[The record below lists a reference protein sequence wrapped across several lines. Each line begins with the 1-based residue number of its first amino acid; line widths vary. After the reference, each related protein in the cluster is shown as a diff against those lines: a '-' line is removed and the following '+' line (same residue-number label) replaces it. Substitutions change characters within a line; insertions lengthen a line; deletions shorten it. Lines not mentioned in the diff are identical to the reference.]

1 MRDPPP
7 IEEVAAAAR
16 SRNRRRAP
24 NAGGWLRR
32 TAIILIG
39 AEEARGVAREEILV
53 PDVVTL
59 ALSEVARGERATAL
73 ALYEKIAAVPNLA
86 DSNRHLVRVLAERLG
101 VASSYP
107 PERDESHPFYQPPR
121 SCQIPSLG
129 ALYERVFGLKR
140 DGTFVEV
147 GAFDGEWLSNTCC
160 LADLGWSGLMIE
172 PHPTSFALCKAR
184 YEDRPGIHVVNCA
197 VGDVTGMATL
207 FLGDVLSTTVP
218 DQVELYRSM
227 AWAQTFH
234 KGISIEVPQF
244 TLDGL
249 LEISSVAPGFDLLVI
264 DVEGGELNV
273 MNGFELGRWRPRVAI
288 VELNDVNPSFVN
300 DRRTIDECAEIR
312 ERFRSHGY
320 SVWYDQDTN
329 TIFVHEPARS

>member
-1 MRDPPP
+1 M
-7 IEEVAAAAR
+7 
-16 SRNRRRAP
+16 
-24 NAGGWLRR
+24 AGD
-32 TAIILIG
+32 
-39 AEEARGVAREEILV
+39 EILV

-59 ALSEVARGERATAL
+59 ALSELARGERATAL

-101 VASSYP
+101 VASPYS

-129 ALYERVFGLKR
+129 ALYERAFGLKR
-140 DGTFVEV
+140 DGSFVEV

-184 YEDRPGIHVVNCA
+184 YQAHPGIHVVNCA
-197 VGDVTGMATL
+197 VGHVSGMATL
-207 FLGDVLSTTVP
+207 FLGDALSTTVP
-218 DQVELYRSM
+218 DQVELYRNL
-227 AWAQTFH
+227 AWAQNFH
-234 KGISIEVPQF
+234 TGASIEVPQF
-244 TLDGL
+244 SLDHL
-249 LEISSVAPGFDLLVI
+249 LDISGVVPGFDLLAV

-273 MNGFELGRWRPRVAI
+273 MKGFELGHWRPRVAI
-288 VELNDVNPSFVN
+288 IELTDINPGFAS
-300 DRRTIDECAEIR
+300 DRRTVEECAEIR

-320 SVWYDQDTN
+320 SPWYDEDTN
-329 TIFVHEPARS
+329 TMFVREPGGS